1 MGAHKFDPSRHLH
14 LDSNERSQIL
24 PVEDVMGILQPLEN
38 LTVIDVG
45 CGTGYFTVPFSQE
58 VGPQGIVYAADT
70 SEEML
75 TLLKERIPQTANL
88 VTVLTE
94 ESYIP
99 LEDGIADMI
108 FMSAVYHEFDD
119 RPKMVKELIRLA
131 KPDARFIVIDWNLHS
146 DEQGPPLEHRVPK
159 EIVVQ
164 EFTAASCHLF
174 RQFEPGANFY
184 GLIFCRRE
192 KEKN

>member
-1 MGAHKFDPSRHLH
+1 MGAHKFNPSRHLH
-14 LDSNERSQIL
+14 LDTNERSQIL
-24 PVEDVMGILQPLEN
+24 PVEDVIGILQPLED

-45 CGTGYFTVPFSQE
+45 CGTGYFTMSFSQA
-58 VGPQGIVYAADT
+58 VGPQGKVYAADI

-88 VTVLTE
+88 VMVLTE
-94 ESYIP
+94 ESCIP
-99 LEDGIADMI
+99 LDDGIADVI

-119 RPKMVKELIRLA
+119 RPTMVRELIRLA
-131 KPDARFIVIDWNLHS
+131 KPDARYIVIDWNLDS

-164 EFTAASCHLF
+164 EFSAASCQLL

-184 GLIFCRRE
+184 GLIFSRRK